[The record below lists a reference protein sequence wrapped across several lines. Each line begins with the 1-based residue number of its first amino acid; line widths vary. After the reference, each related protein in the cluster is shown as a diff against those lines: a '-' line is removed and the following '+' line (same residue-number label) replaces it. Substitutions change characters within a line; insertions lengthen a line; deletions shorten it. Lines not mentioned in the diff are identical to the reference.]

1 LNQSF
6 LFLETQSSP
15 PEPSEPHVEGTNARS
30 LRHNS
35 SWRLPLL
42 FGLTTLLG
50 MWAGYRLHS
59 GGPLGP
65 TPESGAANPIQEVLS
80 LIKQVYVDPV
90 SVDTLHKPAIDA
102 LLAQLDPFSSY
113 LPAEDLQAANEP
125 LEGSFE
131 GIGVEFTRLN
141 DSVLV
146 VASLSGGPSEQ
157 AGIRAGDKIV
167 EVDGK
172 PLVGPDLTNQMV
184 IRQLRGKK
192 GSRVKLG
199 IFRSGQPSLLQ
210 FTVVRDKIPIYSLD
224 LAYHIKP
231 GTAYIRLNKFAA
243 STMQEFGEAFDRLN
257 RQQKI
262 ERLILDLRGNPGG
275 YLNAATD
282 LADEFLDG
290 NKLITYTEGR
300 TKPREEFKASR
311 MGRFEQGKL
320 LVLIDEGSA
329 SASEII
335 AGSVQDW
342 DRGLLIGRRSFGKG
356 TVQEQFDLKGG
367 AGLRLT
373 VARYYTPSGRCIQKP
388 YDDLGL
394 EWPGDEDSGDARGS
408 VHVGDAGNSRNAGY
422 AGGKKDPE
430 DVVKEGYDGKNV
442 GSGVKKSTG
451 DGRKAKHSPASDTTR
466 YRTAGGRSVFAGG
479 GIMPDSVVR
488 EEGPKP
494 GSLLYSLISSGELI
508 RYSYYCSDRYRKKLT
523 AAGSAAGF
531 AAQNSLPTAV
541 LGGLPSFVQLDDFTP
556 NAPQWKSEQ
565 AEIAHWLKA
574 YLGRQLYN
582 SEGFYRVLHRRDPVL
597 QRALQVLGQ

>member
-1 LNQSF
+1 
-6 LFLETQSSP
+6 
-15 PEPSEPHVEGTNARS
+15 
-30 LRHNS
+30 
-35 SWRLPLL
+35 LL
-42 FGLTTLLG
+42 LGLTTLLG
-50 MWAGYRLHS
+50 MWAGYRLNS

-65 TPESGAANPIQEVLS
+65 TPESTTSNPLEEVLS
-80 LIKQVYVDPV
+80 LIEQVYVD
-90 SVDTLHKPAIDA
+90 SVAVDSLHKPAIDA
-102 LLAQLDPFSSY
+102 LLAQLDPFSAY

-146 VASLSGGPSEQ
+146 VAALSGGPSEQ

-172 PLVGPDLTNQMV
+172 AMGGPELTNQMV

-199 IFRSGQPSLLQ
+199 IHRSGQPTLMQ
-210 FTVVRDKIPIYSLD
+210 FTVVRDKIPIHSLD

-262 ERLILDLRGNPGG
+262 EQLILDLRGNPGG
-275 YLNAATD
+275 YLNAATE

-311 MGRFEQGKL
+311 NGRFEQGPM

-342 DRGLLIGRRSFGKG
+342 DRGLVMGRRSFGKG
-356 TVQEQFDLKGG
+356 TVQEQFDLQGG

-388 YDDLGL
+388 YEDLGL
-394 EWPGDEDSGDARGS
+394 EWPDDEMVDVRDAGEKKGSGDKKGKGESGDAR
-408 VHVGDAGNSRNAGY
+408 
-422 AGGKKDPE
+422 
-430 DVVKEGYDGKNV
+430 
-442 GSGVKKSTG
+442 
-451 DGRKAKHSPASDTTR
+451 KAKNASGSDSTR
-466 YRTAGGRSVFAGG
+466 YRTTGGRSVFAGG
-479 GIMPDSVVR
+479 GIMPDSVVT
-488 EEGPKP
+488 EDGPKL

-508 RYSYYCSDRYRKKLT
+508 RYSYYCSDRYRNELT

-531 AAQNSLPTAV
+531 AAQNSLPPAV
-541 LGGLPSFVQLDDFTP
+541 LGGLPSFARLDDFSP

-582 SEGFYRVLHRRDPVL
+582 SEGFHRVLHRRDLVL
-597 QRALQVLGQ
+597 QRALKVLGE

>member
-1 LNQSF
+1 
-6 LFLETQSSP
+6 
-15 PEPSEPHVEGTNARS
+15 
-30 LRHNS
+30 
-35 SWRLPLL
+35 
-42 FGLTTLLG
+42 
-50 MWAGYRLHS
+50 MWAGYRLRS

-65 TPESGAANPIQEVLS
+65 TPESTAANPLQEVLS
-80 LIKQVYVDPV
+80 LIDQVYVDPV
-90 SVDTLHKPAIDA
+90 SVDSLHKPAIDA
-102 LLAQLDPFSSY
+102 LLAHLDPFSAY

-146 VASLSGGPSEQ
+146 VAALSGGPSEQ

-172 PLVGPDLTNQMV
+172 PLGGPDLTNQMV

-199 IFRSGQPSLLQ
+199 IFRSGQPSLLY

-262 ERLILDLRGNPGG
+262 EQLILDLRGNPGG

-300 TKPREEFKASR
+300 TKPREEFNASR
-311 MGRFEQGKL
+311 LGRFEQGKL

-329 SASEII
+329 SASEIV

-342 DRGLLIGRRSFGKG
+342 DRGLLMGRRSFGKG
-356 TVQEQFDLKGG
+356 TVQEQFDLRGG

-394 EWPGDEDSGDARGS
+394 EWPDDEL
-408 VHVGDAGNSRNAGY
+408 
-422 AGGKKDPE
+422 
-430 DVVKEGYDGKNV
+430 
-442 GSGVKKSTG
+442 
-451 DGRKAKHSPASDTTR
+451 KAKHSPASDTTR
-466 YRTAGGRSVFAGG
+466 YRTASGRSVFAGG
-479 GIMPDSVVR
+479 GIVPDSVVS

-508 RYSYYCSDRYRKKLT
+508 RYSYYCSDRYRKELT

-541 LGGLPSFVQLDDFTP
+541 LSGLPSFVQLDDFTP
-556 NAPQWKSEQ
+556 SALQWKSEQ